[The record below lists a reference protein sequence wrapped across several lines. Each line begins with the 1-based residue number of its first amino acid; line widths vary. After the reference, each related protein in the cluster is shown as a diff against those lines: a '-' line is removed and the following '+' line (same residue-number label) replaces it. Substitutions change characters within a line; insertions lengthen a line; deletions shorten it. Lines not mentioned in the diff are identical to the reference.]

1 MFLSLSNSRSLLT
14 LTCFCLSPTLLL
26 SSLPLSFSPL
36 SHLLAVWSTFKA
48 LSLSSRFLSLSLSLP
63 LSLSPPLSLAGSL
76 ARSDLTVA
84 QLEQIYKKVMN
95 KLQTARIKAGEP
107 AVCGHERG
115 MRAADELT
123 AEEVMHTEL
132 QSNNVDLC
140 DEALLRILMRFKLRD
155 WRDISLRQFAFMF
168 RKLKLAELFCA
179 EDLLEDQRCTGILHI
194 LDYTPMQVFP
204 DTGQWPLAQ
213 DQVQRWFFRPYIRHR
228 PSVDNA
234 KVLAEDEPV
243 RWIHMRH
250 LDPIMLLRLALKY
263 HRHPLHVE
271 DALLMKRQPSKI
283 EGFGT
288 DYFCAINLLQLI
300 THRPMCGDTQGPD
313 ASAHMHAR
321 APVELHC
328 SCISIFV
335 FRRSATDE
343 HVCLD
348 PKGCPDTVI
357 SIFDDGSA
365 QEEADLRFDAARESA
380 DFPPL
385 TGTLKSLSK
394 GLSLKSSVSVKR
406 SLSSRKPKL
415 FSENVP
421 RSNRSFKNWWAN
433 PQRAAERAKGQGRL
447 CDQGGGAW
455 RGGLRDIF
463 AIIKREISLSSTRVR
478 QFGPKFFMYAVL
490 DKTVD
495 ELIPI
500 CEAYMERLAWLQSL
514 SPRVLRDHLD
524 EVARIKSEARDV
536 YRTVRPLVGIIK
548 V

>member
-1 MFLSLSNSRSLLT
+1 
-14 LTCFCLSPTLLL
+14 
-26 SSLPLSFSPL
+26 
-36 SHLLAVWSTFKA
+36 
-48 LSLSSRFLSLSLSLP
+48 
-63 LSLSPPLSLAGSL
+63 
-76 ARSDLTVA
+76 LTVA
-84 QLEQIYKKVMN
+84 QLEQIYKKVMS
-95 KLQTARIKAGEP
+95 KMQTARIKAGEV
-107 AVCGHERG
+107 AVGGQERG
-115 MRAADELT
+115 SAADEVT

-132 QSNNVDLC
+132 QRNNVDLC
-140 DEALLRILMRFKLRD
+140 VEALPRILMRFKLRD

-168 RKLKLAELFCA
+168 RKLKIAGLFCA
-179 EDLLEDQRCTGILHI
+179 EDLLEEERCTGILHI

-204 DTGQWPLAQ
+204 HKEQWPLAQ
-213 DQVQRWFFRPYIRHR
+213 DQVKRWFFRPYIRNR
-228 PSVDNA
+228 PCGDNA
-234 KVLAEDEPV
+234 QVLAEDKPV

-300 THRPMCGDTQGPD
+300 PQAPMSGDTEGAD
-313 ASAHMHAR
+313 ASEHMR

-328 SCISIFV
+328 SSISMFV

-348 PKGCPDTVI
+348 PFLTGCPDTVI

-365 QEEADLRFDAARESA
+365 EVEGDLRFDAARKSA
-380 DFPPL
+380 NLPPL
-385 TGTLKSLSK
+385 GTPKLLSK
-394 GLSLKSSVSVKR
+394 GLSLKSSLKR
-406 SLSSRKPKL
+406 SFSSRNPKF

-421 RSNRSFKNWWAN
+421 RSNRSFKNSWSD
-433 PQRAAERAKGQGRL
+433 PQRAAERTKGGR
-447 CDQGGGAW
+447 CNQGGGAW

-463 AIIKREISLSSTRVR
+463 AIIKREITLSSTRVR

-500 CEAYMERLAWLQSL
+500 SEAYMQRLAYLQSL
-514 SPRVLRDHLD
+514 SPRVLRGHLD
-524 EVARIKSEARDV
+524 EVGRIKTEARDV

-548 V
+548 VRGREGGGV